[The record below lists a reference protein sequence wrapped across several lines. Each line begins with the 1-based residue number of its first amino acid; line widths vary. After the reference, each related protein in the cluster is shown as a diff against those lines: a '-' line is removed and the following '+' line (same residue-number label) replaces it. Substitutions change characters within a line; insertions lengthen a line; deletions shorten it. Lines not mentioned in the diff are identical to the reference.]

1 MMRNLLNR
9 DEMCK
14 QSFHIIGI
22 SDSTEIYFSPQV
34 QEVISGGKVFS
45 GGVRHHQLVERF
57 LPEGAVWIDITV
69 PLEKV
74 FRQYDTY
81 REIVVFASGD
91 PLFFGF
97 ANTVQRV
104 LPDSCIR
111 VYPTF
116 NSLQML
122 AHRLLL
128 PYQDMRMVSL
138 TGRPWK
144 AFDVAL
150 IRGEGMLGVLTDK
163 VKTPAAI
170 AARMHAYGYDNYRLY
185 VGEALGNIV
194 DERVREF
201 TVEEAMNSEFTS
213 PNCMILLRTELRRR
227 PFGLNESE
235 FHLLNG
241 RVNMITKRP
250 VRLQTL
256 SMLDLQTRTVLW
268 DIGSCTGSV
277 SIEAESVYPDLDV
290 VAFERRPEGEE
301 LLRANS
307 VRWGTPGIRFV
318 GGDFMELSLADL
330 PRPDAVFI
338 GGHGGRLPELLKRVD
353 ELLLPGGVIVFNSV
367 SEDSLQQFYEGI
379 AQVGRQVTER
389 IRLVVDAHNPI
400 EILKAE

>member
-1 MMRNLLNR
+1 
-9 DEMCK
+9 MCR

-22 SDSTEIYFSPQV
+22 SDSAEIYFPPQV
-34 QEVISGGKVFS
+34 QEVIARGSVFS
-45 GGVRHHQLVERF
+45 GGLRHRQLVGRF

-69 PLEKV
+69 PLEAV
-74 FRQYDTY
+74 FERYVGY

-97 ANTVQRV
+97 ANTVQRL
-104 LPDSCIR
+104 LPDSRIC

-128 PYQDMRMVSL
+128 PYQDMRVVSL

-144 AFDVAL
+144 AFDAAL
-150 IRGEGMLGVLTDK
+150 IRGERMLGVLTDK

-185 VGEALGNIV
+185 VGEALGNAS
-194 DERVREF
+194 DERVREL
-201 TVEEAMNSEFTS
+201 TVEEAVGTTFVA
-213 PNCMILLRTELRRR
+213 PNCMIFLRTELRRR
-227 PFGLNESE
+227 PLGLNEAE
-235 FHLLNG
+235 FNLLNG

-256 SMLDLQTRTVLW
+256 SMLDLQMRTVLW

-277 SIEAESVYPDLDV
+277 SIEAKSQYPDLDI

-301 LLRANS
+301 LLRQNS
-307 VRWGTPGIRFV
+307 IKWGTPGIRFV
-318 GGDFMELSLADL
+318 GGDFLELPLADL

-338 GGHGGRLPELLKRVD
+338 GGHGGRLVELLKRID
-353 ELLLPGGVIVFNSV
+353 EVLLPGGVIVFNSV
-367 SEDSLQQFYEGI
+367 SEDSLQQFYEGVT
-379 AQVGRQVTER
+379 QVGRRVTER
-389 IRLVVDAHNPI
+389 IRLAVDAHNPI

>member
-1 MMRNLLNR
+1 
-9 DEMCK
+9 MCK
-14 QSFHIIGI
+14 QVFHIIGI
-22 SDSTEIYFSPQV
+22 SDSTEIYFPPPV
-34 QEVISGGKVFS
+34 QEVISRGKVFS
-45 GGVRHHQLVERF
+45 GGVRHHQLVEQF
-57 LPEGAVWIDITV
+57 LPEGAEWIDITV
-69 PLEKV
+69 PLDKV
-74 FRQYDTY
+74 FVQYAAH

-97 ANTVQRV
+97 ANTVQRL
-104 LPDSCIR
+104 LPESHIH

-128 PYQDMRMVSL
+128 PYQEMRMVSL

-144 AFDVAL
+144 AFDAAL
-150 IRGEGMLGVLTDK
+150 IRGERMLGVLTDR

-170 AARMHAYGYDNYRLY
+170 AARMQEYGYDNYRMY
-185 VGEALGNIV
+185 VGEALGNAAE
-194 DERVREF
+194 ERVREL
-201 TVEEAMNSEFTS
+201 TVEEARHTTFQS
-213 PNCMILLRTELRRR
+213 PNCLILVRTALRPR
-227 PFGLNESE
+227 PLGLKESE
-235 FHLLNG
+235 FALLNG

-256 SMLDLQTRTVLW
+256 SMLDLQMRTVFW

-277 SIEAESVYPDLDV
+277 SIEAKSLYPELEV
-290 VAFERRPEGEE
+290 IAFERRPEGAE

-307 VRWGTPGIRFV
+307 VKWGTPGIRFV
-318 GGDFMELSLADL
+318 GGDFMEQSLADL

-338 GGHGGRLPELLKRVD
+338 GGHGGRLQELLKRAD
-353 ELLLPGGVIVFNSV
+353 EDLLPGGVMVFNSV
-367 SEDSLQQFYEGI
+367 SEDSLQQFYEGV
-379 AQVGRQVTER
+379 AQTGRRVTER

>member
-1 MMRNLLNR
+1 
-9 DEMCK
+9 MCR

-22 SDSTEIYFSPQV
+22 SDSTEIYFPPRV
-34 QEVISGGKVFS
+34 QEVIFRGKVFS

-57 LPEGAVWIDITV
+57 LPEGAEWIDITV
-69 PLEKV
+69 PLDKV
-74 FRQYDTY
+74 FAQYAAH

-97 ANTVQRV
+97 ANTVQRL
-104 LPDSCIR
+104 LPESSIH

-128 PYQDMRMVSL
+128 PYQEMWMVSL

-144 AFDVAL
+144 AFDAAL
-150 IRGEGMLGVLTDK
+150 IRGERMLGVLTDR

-170 AARMHAYGYDNYRLY
+170 AARMQEYGYDNYRMY
-185 VGEALGNIV
+185 VGEALGNAAE
-194 DERVREF
+194 ERVREL
-201 TVEEAMNSEFTS
+201 TVEEARHTTFQS
-213 PNCMILLRTELRRR
+213 PNCLILVRSALRRR
-227 PFGLNESE
+227 PLGLKESE
-235 FHLLNG
+235 FALLNG

-256 SMLDLQTRTVLW
+256 SMLDLQMRTVFW

-277 SIEAESVYPDLDV
+277 SIEAKSLYPELEV
-290 VAFERRPEGEE
+290 IAFERRPEGAE

-307 VRWGTPGIRFV
+307 VKWGTPGIRFV
-318 GGDFMELSLADL
+318 GGDFMEQSLTDL

-338 GGHGGRLPELLKRVD
+338 GGHGGRLQELLKRAD
-353 ELLLPGGVIVFNSV
+353 EVLLPGGVIVFNSV
-367 SEDSLQQFYEGI
+367 SEDSLQQFYEGV
-379 AQVGRQVTER
+379 AQTGRRVTER

>member
-1 MMRNLLNR
+1 
-9 DEMCK
+9 MCR

-22 SDSTEIYFSPQV
+22 SDSTEIYFPPPV
-34 QEVISGGKVFS
+34 QEVISRGKVFS

-57 LPEGAVWIDITV
+57 LPEGAEWIDITV
-69 PLEKV
+69 PLDKV
-74 FRQYDTY
+74 FAQYATH

-97 ANTVQRV
+97 ANTVQRL
-104 LPDSCIR
+104 LPESSIH

-128 PYQDMRMVSL
+128 PYQEMRMVSL

-144 AFDVAL
+144 AFDAAL
-150 IRGEGMLGVLTDK
+150 IRGERMLGVLTDK

-170 AARMHAYGYDNYRLY
+170 AARMQEYGYDNYRMY
-185 VGEALGNIV
+185 VGEALGNAV
-194 DERVREF
+194 EERVREL
-201 TVEEAMNSEFTS
+201 TVEEAMNATFQS
-213 PNCMILLRTELRRR
+213 PNCLILVRTALRRR
-227 PFGLNESE
+227 PLGLKESE
-235 FHLLNG
+235 FALLNG

-256 SMLDLQTRTVLW
+256 SMLDLQPRTVFW

-277 SIEAESVYPDLDV
+277 SIEAKSLYPELEV
-290 VAFERRPEGEE
+290 IAFERRPEGAE

-307 VRWGTPGIRFV
+307 VKWGTPGIRFV
-318 GGDFMELSLADL
+318 GGDFMEQPLADL

-338 GGHGGRLPELLKRVD
+338 GGHGGRLQELLKRVD
-353 ELLLPGGVIVFNSV
+353 EVLLPGGVMVFNSV
-367 SEDSLQQFYEGI
+367 SEDSLQQFYEGV
-379 AQVGRQVTER
+379 AQTGRRVTER